1 MEYWN
6 NGKMGGRRQNTEVR
20 RRETEVRRTATA
32 GILEEWNGGRMGK
45 EGYWILDPGYWMPKE
60 WERRR
65 IHPPSLYE
73 LWRGKGDRR
82 QQ

>member
-32 GILEEWNGGRMGK
+32 GRLEEWNGGRRILDARS
-45 EGYWILDPGYWMPKE
+45 WILE
-60 WERRR
+60 N
-65 IHPPSLYE
+65 
-73 LWRGKGDRR
+73 
-82 QQ
+82 Q